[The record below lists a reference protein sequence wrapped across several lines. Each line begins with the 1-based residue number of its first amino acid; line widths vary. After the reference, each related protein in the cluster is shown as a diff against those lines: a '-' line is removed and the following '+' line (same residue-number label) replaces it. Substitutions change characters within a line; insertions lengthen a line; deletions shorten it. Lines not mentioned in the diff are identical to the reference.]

1 MDSFGHKPPYAETG
15 DTMLD
20 KRGFLADRGS
30 DLNVGRLPTE
40 RYPNI
45 LSRCAPG
52 VELYVD
58 MGQRAAHRQ

>member
-20 KRGFLADRGS
+20 KGGFPADRGS
-30 DLNVGRLPTE
+30 DLNVGRLPTK

-45 LSRCAPG
+45 LSRSTPG

-58 MGQRAAHRQ
+58 VGQRAANRR